1 VLFLSFFKNIPHIK
15 KTMEVEKTKENETS
29 HLEISPKATIQE
41 PTFEGLTSEEC
52 RELEKRRE

>member
-1 VLFLSFFKNIPHIK
+1 MQT
-15 KTMEVEKTKENETS
+15 TMEVEKTKENETS